1 MVLLSVLF
9 VGRSFFH
16 NNNNNNSIHYTRRQA
31 KIINEESIGYKKKP
45 KEIFFEKIV
54 TLIGSDI

>member
-1 MVLLSVLF
+1 MLLSVLF

-16 NNNNNNSIHYTRRQA
+16 NNNNSIHYTRRQA
-31 KIINEESIGYKKKP
+31 KIINEESTGYKKKP

>member
-1 MVLLSVLF
+1 MLLSVLF

>member
-16 NNNNNNSIHYTRRQA
+16 NNNNNSIHYTRRQA
-31 KIINEESIGYKKKP
+31 KIINEESTGYKKNP

-54 TLIGSDI
+54 TLVGSDI

>member
-1 MVLLSVLF
+1 VLLSVLF

-16 NNNNNNSIHYTRRQA
+16 NNNNNSIHYTRRQA

-54 TLIGSDI
+54 TLVGSDI

>member
-16 NNNNNNSIHYTRRQA
+16 NNNNSIHYTRRQA

-54 TLIGSDI
+54 TLVGSDI

>member
-1 MVLLSVLF
+1 MLLSVLF

-16 NNNNNNSIHYTRRQA
+16 NNNNNNNSIHYTRRQA

>member
-1 MVLLSVLF
+1 VLLSVLF